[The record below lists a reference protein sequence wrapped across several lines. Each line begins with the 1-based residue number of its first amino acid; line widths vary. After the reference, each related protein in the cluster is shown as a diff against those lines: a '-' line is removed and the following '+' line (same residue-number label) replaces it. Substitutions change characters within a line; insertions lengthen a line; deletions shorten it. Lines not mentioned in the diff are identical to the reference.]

1 MFSFTQNFDYFS
13 LLINHTL
20 IIMLRKAK
28 IPVLFLLI
36 LLSNVFAASASK
48 IDFYQI
54 KIYHLKTDVQEKTVD
69 GYLQKAYLPALH
81 RAGIAKVGVFKPVVS
96 DPAAVVE
103 KLIYVFIPLKSFN
116 GILELD
122 KKLAKDQ
129 QYAIDGKA
137 YVEAA
142 YSDVPYERLES
153 IVLKAFE
160 DAPNF
165 MLPKLKSPMKERV
178 YELRSYEAPTEKYFQ
193 NKVRM
198 FNKGD
203 EIGLFKRLNFNAVFY
218 AEVISGSRMPN
229 LMYLT
234 TFENKA
240 DRDEHWKAFSADDYW
255 KKLSV
260 LPEYQHNVSKND
272 TKFVYPTDY
281 SDI

>member
-1 MFSFTQNFDYFS
+1 M
-13 LLINHTL
+13 
-20 IIMLRKAK
+20 
-28 IPVLFLLI
+28 
-36 LLSNVFAASASK
+36 SNVFAASASK

>member
-1 MFSFTQNFDYFS
+1 MFNAFVAHAN
-13 LLINHTL
+13 
-20 IIMLRKAK
+20 R
-28 IPVLFLLI
+28 
-36 LLSNVFAASASK
+36 

-54 KIYHLKTDVQEKTVD
+54 KIYHLKTEAQEKTLD
-69 GYLQKAYLPALH
+69 DYLRNAYLPALH
-81 RAGIAKVGVFKPVVS
+81 RSGIAKVGVFQPIVS
-96 DPAAVVE
+96 DQAAVTE
-103 KLIYVFIPLKSFN
+103 KLIYVFIPLKSFD

-129 QYAIDGKA
+129 QYGIDGKTYLDA
-137 YVEAA
+137 VYNDA
-142 YSDVPYERLES
+142 PYERLES
-153 IVLKAFE
+153 IILKAFE
-160 DAPNF
+160 GAPVF
-165 MLPKLKSPMKERV
+165 MLPKLKSLMKERV
-178 YELRSYEAPTEKYFQ
+178 YELRSYESPTEKYYH
-193 NKVRM
+193 NKVQM

-255 KKLSV
+255 KKLSTM
-260 LPEYQHNVSKND
+260 PEYQHNVSKND
-272 TKFVYPTDY
+272 TRFVYPTDY